1 MFGAEELS
9 AITDYALA
17 AASLTFAIAISRS
30 ISSHN
35 RVSAWFWCAAF
46 IAAGLAG
53 AAGGIFHSLDAQS
66 HAPTRRAL
74 WTLILLSMGVFGAF
88 VTAGIHA
95 ANVRRQD
102 GTVGWLAAG
111 IAITLIGAAVQRL
124 SFSGSATLDENGAYH
139 LIQIVGLYLFY
150 RCARTVHDRP
160 GVLPEMTPDTRLEV
174 APNAARRDVSG
185 INR

>member
-1 MFGAEELS
+1 MVGAEELS

-17 AASLTFAIAISRS
+17 AASLTFAIAIGRS
-30 ISSHN
+30 IGPHN

-46 IAAGLAG
+46 IAGVVGG

-66 HAPTRRAL
+66 APTRQLL
-74 WTLILLSMGVFGAF
+74 WTLIIVSMGVFGAF

-95 ANVRRQD
+95 ANVQRKD
-102 GTVGWLAAG
+102 GTVAWLAAG

-124 SFSGSATLDENGAYH
+124 SFPVHVTLDANGVYH
-139 LIQIVGLYLFY
+139 LIQIVALYLFY

-160 GVLPEMTPDTRLEV
+160 GLPPEMTPDAPPQV
-174 APNAARRDVSG
+174 ARGSARRHMSRIG
-185 INR
+185 G

>member
-17 AASLTFAIAISRS
+17 AASLIFAIAIGRS
-30 ISSHN
+30 IGPHN

-46 IAAGLAG
+46 IAAVVAG
-53 AAGGIFHSLDAQS
+53 AAGGAFHSLDADGQV
-66 HAPTRRAL
+66 PTRELL
-74 WTLILLSMGVFGAF
+74 WTLIIVSMGVFGAF

-95 ANVRRQD
+95 ANVRRED

-111 IAITLIGAAVQRL
+111 IVTTLIGAAVQRL
-124 SFSGSATLDENGAYH
+124 PFPESAKLDENGVYH

-160 GVLPEMTPDTRLEV
+160 GVLQEVRSDAQPEV
-174 APNAARRDVSG
+174 ARRSATSVE
-185 INR
+185 R